1 VKLSEIETSVPIG
14 RTLEGRTITVRDLL
28 EAFATVSGT
37 RLGSQEFDRALT
49 DPAQLHARGTIDNAA
64 RYSVLR
70 ALLKAAQEQGPRT
83 FEPKAVGVGLQ
94 SISVSQAVAA
104 DGRQTTNLSIELSGE
119 PEPGL
124 GIDQALDT
132 LARP

>member
-28 EAFATVSGT
+28 DAFATVSGT

-70 ALLKAAQEQGPRT
+70 ALLKAAQEQGPRN
-83 FEPKAVGVGLQ
+83 FEPQAGSVSLQ
-94 SISVSQAVAA
+94 SVSVSQATAA
-104 DGRQTTNLSIELSGE
+104 DGGQATTLTIELSGQ

-124 GIDQALDT
+124 GIDQALDN